1 MTFDD
6 WLKNPA
12 GKKSAVMTSRQMYR
26 DMYTQK
32 YNKVMLR
39 EGNKFEYKCYKNKLG
54 NRFLIHIK
62 VPSEIIPKFYYD
74 VIISFTTNNPALY
87 ASPSLKGYDVQ
98 FYTNSPDFVYTHCHA
113 YVKAKLFYTPL
124 SKRMNKL
131 SLTKT
136 AVERNPHD
144 QVSYVKSIVFAYF
157 IMQSK
162 SLFSKT
168 VYTDTIND
176 KDLLRNVRQADEV
189 VAARQEAAIKLE
201 KEKKRTKIENDRK
214 ADVDRHKKN
223 PNAFTTST
231 GSVSTIKRT
240 STVATTGKTKA
251 TKRM

>member
-62 VPSEIIPKFYYD
+62 VPSEVIPKFYYD
-74 VIISFTTNNPALY
+74 VIISFSTNNPALY

-124 SKRMNKL
+124 SKKMNKL

-136 AVERNPHD
+136 AVERNPKD
-144 QVSYVKSIVFAYF
+144 QVSYVKSLVFAYL

-162 SLFSKT
+162 LLFTKNNYTSILDDKQLISK
-168 VYTDTIND
+168 
-176 KDLLRNVRQADEV
+176 VRMADDV
-189 VAARQEAAIKLE
+189 VAARQAAQAKLS
-201 KEKKRTKIENDRK
+201 KENKHTKAANDRK
-214 ADVDRHKKN
+214 VELDRRNKN
-223 PNAFTTST
+223 PKAFTGST
-231 GSVSTIKRT
+231 ATVSNTKKT
-240 STVATTGKTKA
+240 STVSKVSKTKT